1 MLRTLYINCKFF
13 YRSSK
18 IKSQAIAKRPRRDAT
33 ANQAIMRQNI
43 CDAALAIFRRHGFAA
58 VSMRAVAQE
67 LGVSTMSTYN
77 YFASK
82 DELFLEVRSRLFRQL
97 SDYLS
102 ARAVSLDAHERLEQI
117 CRAYIS
123 YGLTHGPEYQLLFD
137 AWQFEDYREVITK
150 FGPERLRDPAPWDVM
165 IRCVASFLT
174 STGNDASPARTSHLI
189 WAQMHGLL
197 ALHHAHK
204 LVFGVTVQQLIQDC
218 IVAIFRIVGDDRAAV
233 GIDR

>member
-1 MLRTLYINCKFF
+1 
-13 YRSSK
+13 
-18 IKSQAIAKRPRRDAT
+18 
-33 ANQAIMRQNI
+33 MRQNI

-97 SDYLS
+97 SDYLT
-102 ARAVSLDAHERLEQI
+102 ARAVSDDAAERLEQV

-123 YGLTHGPEYQLLFD
+123 YGLTYGPEYELLFD
-137 AWQFEDYREVITK
+137 AWQFEDYREVVAK
-150 FGPERLRDPAPWDVM
+150 FGPERLRDAGPWDVM
-165 IRCVASFLT
+165 IRCVAFYLS
-174 STGNDASPARTSHLI
+174 SVGNDASPGRTAHLI

-204 LVFGVTVQQLIQDC
+204 LVFGVTVQQLVQDC
-218 IVAIFRIVGDDRAAV
+218 ITAIFRMMGNDRENVGEVR
-233 GIDR
+233 

>member
-1 MLRTLYINCKFF
+1 MLRTSYIKRQFF

-18 IKSQAIAKRPRRDAT
+18 IKSQAIGKRPRRDTA
-33 ANQAIMRQNI
+33 ANQAVMRQNI

-102 ARAVSLDAHERLEQI
+102 ARAVSEDAEERLEQV

-123 YGLTHGPEYQLLFD
+123 YGLTHGPEYELLFN
-137 AWQFEDYREVITK
+137 AWQFDDYREVVGR
-150 FGPERLRDPAPWDVM
+150 FGPERLRDARPWDVM
-165 IRCVASFLT
+165 VDCVAGYLT
-174 STGNDASPARTSHLI
+174 STASGADPARTAHMV

-204 LVFGVTVQQLIQDC
+204 LVFGVNVQQLLQDS
-218 IVAIFRIVGDDRAAV
+218 IPGIFRLVGSDAA
-233 GIDR
+233 R